1 MTTQIKHPVLQR
13 DYENIIDWMVENSS
27 EDFKKRVLE
36 QADKIYKEQSELIL
50 AVELARIR
58 ILDEI
63 KMG

>member
-1 MTTQIKHPVLQR
+1 MSNQIKHPVLQKE
-13 DYENIIDWMVENSS
+13 YETIIDWMMENAS
-27 EDFKKRVLE
+27 EDFQRRVLE
-36 QADKIYKEQSELIL
+36 QANKIYMEQSELIL